1 MSARLAVTRL
11 ARCAQP
17 RRAFHATG
25 VAPETQLPR
34 STDLKQQSEE
44 LTGSA
49 KLLAEA
55 LEEEAE
61 EARNP
66 QKRRRTVADRAADDS
81 P

>member
-1 MSARLAVTRL
+1 MSARLTVTRIV
-11 ARCAQP
+11 RCAQP
-17 RRAFHATG
+17 RRAFHATV
-25 VAPETQLPR
+25 VAPEAQHQR
-34 STDLKQQSEE
+34 QTDLKQASEE

-66 QKRRRTVADRAADDS
+66 QKRRRTALDRAADDS

>member
-1 MSARLAVTRL
+1 MSARPAVTRL

-17 RRAFHATG
+17 RRAFHASVVAPDTQHQRQTG
-25 VAPETQLPR
+25 VKHQP
-34 STDLKQQSEE
+34 EE

-66 QKRRRTVADRAADDS
+66 QKKRRTVADRAADDS